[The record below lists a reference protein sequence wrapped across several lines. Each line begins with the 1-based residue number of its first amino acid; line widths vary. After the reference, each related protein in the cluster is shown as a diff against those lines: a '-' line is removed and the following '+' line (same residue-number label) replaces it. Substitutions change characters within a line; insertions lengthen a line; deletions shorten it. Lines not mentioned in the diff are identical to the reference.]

1 MLLEL
6 HINIPG
12 CNEVSYWTRSG
23 LIVWL
28 NNLEMLLKVCIS
40 PQLFRITILLWGTPL
55 IKPPE
60 ALLGRVHSITYL
72 DMQQS
77 GWTRCRGVRK
87 ISQVVD
93 FLLFLQSWKLDTC
106 QLLQPGL
113 FHAWATTLG
122 KLLACTSTRC
132 TQHSNNY
139 SSAVLPINLPFSPS
153 SQGTELWT
161 WSTSGAPALSDP
173 RYGST
178 QSFGMSRIYPDA
190 TSQPRSPCLHRE
202 KETLSWE
209 DRAELSLSFWETGT
223 G

>member
-93 FLLFLQSWKLDTC
+93 FLLFPQSWKLDTC

-132 TQHSNNY
+132 VSIWTIILLLCFQLIFHSPQALRGQ
-139 SSAVLPINLPFSPS
+139 SCGPGAHQELQPSVILVMAAPSPS
-153 SQGTELWT
+153 ECHGFILM
-161 WSTSGAPALSDP
+161 P
-173 RYGST
+173 
-178 QSFGMSRIYPDA
+178 
-190 TSQPRSPCLHRE
+190 PRSPCLHRE